1 MASNLKS
8 VVLRTKK
15 LSTTKLFFE
24 NVLGFKIKES
34 SHQHFVVHTKGV
46 RIVFMESETEL
57 DIELYID
64 SATINSANLT
74 DPNGIKLIVTQVE
87 NERMKRTFK

>member
-1 MASNLKS
+1 MIANLKS
-8 VVLRTKK
+8 VVVRTQK

-64 SATINSANLT
+64 SNTTNCTNLT
-74 DPNGIKLIVTQVE
+74 DPNGIKLIVNKVE
-87 NERMKRTFK
+87 NESIK